1 MKLGVFC
8 QNLGNPIVYYPRL
21 AKATGGVA
29 ASILFW
35 QLFQWQSK
43 NGNLKPWVR
52 VTIDE
57 IEKETGL
64 TAIEQELAR
73 RELVKRS
80 LLKERLVTEPFD
92 TLEFCPDIDA
102 LEKQLNDCWTEAF
115 HVPSFNPKDEVTL
128 QKSSFDK
135 PDLVNNQN
143 NLDSV
148 VTTETIVEAV
158 KPTKVENNGYSATSR
173 YTSTAEHSSAGFG
186 SSLTPTS
193 VEVVDNSC
201 KPTRIA
207 KTDRFFPVQRQ
218 PIAVK
223 VSPNYQFSG
232 PWETI
237 EQFEQFQR
245 ALLEYAKN
253 LGFNSPSGW
262 VFKIVD
268 DITKGLVSPFWDE
281 FISGIPLGES
291 QKVKRDWEI
300 EPGVPYPA
308 FEEEHTQYYVHK
320 GEPLEVAVSK
330 ARSALRNPVIG
341 KDLWEGFLRK
351 CDRIADDA
359 IRAKKLGVATPYLP
373 PSFSD
378 RPQITKESVINKL
391 SAITPQFSLA
401 ASSAESVAEQSLEPQ
416 KEIEDSYPQPG
427 DEIPSLSALQ
437 EVYKTPMGRT
447 LVQRQIAANPKWGYG
462 IVDDQVVDLLPF

>member
-1 MKLGVFC
+1 
-8 QNLGNPIVYYPRL
+8 VYYPRL

-43 NGNLKPWVR
+43 LGNYKSWVR

-64 TAIEQELAR
+64 TPIEQELAR
-73 RELVKRS
+73 CELVKRS
-80 LLKERLVTEPFD
+80 LLQERLVTEHFE

-115 HVPSFNPKDEVTL
+115 HVPSSNPKDEITL
-128 QKSSFDK
+128 EK
-135 PDLVNNQN
+135 PSLNKPGLVNNPN

-148 VTTETIVEAV
+148 LTTETIVETV
-158 KPTKVENNGYSATSR
+158 KPPKIENNGYSALSR
-173 YTSTAEHSSAGFG
+173 HTPTTEHSSAGFD
-186 SSLTPTS
+186 SSSTHTA
-193 VEVVDNSC
+193 VEVVDNAC
-201 KPTRIA
+201 KTTRIA

-237 EQFEQFQR
+237 EQFEEFQR
-245 ALLEYAKN
+245 ALLDYAKN
-253 LGFNSPSGW
+253 QGFHSPSGW

-330 ARSALRNPVIG
+330 ARSDLRNPVIG

-359 IRAKKLGVATPYLP
+359 IRAKRLGVATPYLP
-373 PSFSD
+373 PSFSNK
-378 RPQITKESVINKL
+378 PQITKESVITKL
-391 SAITPQFSLA
+391 SAITPEFSLA
-401 ASSAESVAEQSLEPQ
+401 PSSAESLAQRSLEPQ
-416 KEIEDSYPQPG
+416 EIK
-427 DEIPSLSALQ
+427 DENPEPVADAPSLSALQ

-447 LVQRQIAANPKWGYG
+447 LVQKQIAEHPEWGYG

>member
-43 NGNLKPWVR
+43 LGNYKSWVR

-64 TAIEQELAR
+64 TPTEQELAR

-80 LLKERLVTEPFD
+80 LLKERLVTEHFD

-102 LEKQLNDCWTEAF
+102 LEKQLNDCWMEAF
-115 HVPSFNPKDEVTL
+115 HVPSFNPKDEVSL

-158 KPTKVENNGYSATSR
+158 KPTKVEKNGYSALSR
-173 YTSTAEHSSAGFG
+173 H
-186 SSLTPTS
+186 TPTTEQS
-193 VEVVDNSC
+193 GTGFDSSSTHTAVEVVDNAC
-201 KPTRIA
+201 KTTRIT

-237 EQFEQFQR
+237 EQFEEFQR

-281 FISGIPLGES
+281 FVSGIPLGES

-330 ARSALRNPVIG
+330 ARSDLRNPVIG

-373 PSFSD
+373 PSFSNK
-378 RPQITKESVINKL
+378 PQITKESVITKL
-391 SAITPQFSLA
+391 SAITPKFSLA
-401 ASSAESVAEQSLEPQ
+401 PSSAESLAQRSLESQ
-416 KEIEDSYPQPG
+416 EIK
-427 DEIPSLSALQ
+427 DENPEPVADAPSLSALQ

-447 LVQRQIAANPKWGYG
+447 LVQKQIAEHPEWGYG